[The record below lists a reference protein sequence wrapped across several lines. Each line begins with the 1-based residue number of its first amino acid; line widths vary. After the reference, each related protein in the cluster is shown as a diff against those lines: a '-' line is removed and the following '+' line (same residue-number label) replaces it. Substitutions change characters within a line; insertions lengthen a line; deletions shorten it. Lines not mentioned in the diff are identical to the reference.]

1 MSVTNDEADRE
12 VAQILYV
19 SVSTADV
26 SSGLQMS
33 DILAE
38 ARPAN
43 ARDDI
48 TGVLTAVDGRF
59 VQIIE
64 GRAEALDDL
73 LERLERDRRHADI
86 RIRERRT
93 VQDRM
98 FGDWDMVSPRLA
110 PAEILQIGMLIDDD
124 TAGLDAFSVALRRAL
139 DRQGAV
145 IEGRSA
151 LASAAPGTPPDR
163 TGAGV
168 KPRGLVE

>member
-1 MSVTNDEADRE
+1 MSIREGEADRE
-12 VAQILYV
+12 VTQLLYV

-48 TGVLTAVDGRF
+48 TGVLTAVSGRF

-64 GRAEALDDL
+64 GEAKALDGL
-73 LERLERDRRHADI
+73 LVRLGGDRRHTDI

-93 VQDRM
+93 VRHRM

-110 PAEILQIGMLIDDD
+110 PVEILQIGMLIDDD
-124 TAGLDAFSVALRRAL
+124 DAGLDEFADALRRAL
-139 DRQGAV
+139 NRQGAV
-145 IEGRSA
+145 IEGRTGLDTA
-151 LASAAPGTPPDR
+151 GLDAPPAP
-163 TGAGV
+163 TGAAS
-168 KPRGLVE
+168 KSRTT